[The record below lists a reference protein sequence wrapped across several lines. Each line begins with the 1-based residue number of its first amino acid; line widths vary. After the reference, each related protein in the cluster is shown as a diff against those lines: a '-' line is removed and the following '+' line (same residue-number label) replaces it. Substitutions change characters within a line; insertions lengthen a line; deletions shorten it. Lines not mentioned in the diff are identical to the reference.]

1 MFRSKPRSCR
11 KRATSS
17 WSDAMDKLPED
28 HAKPALLPRR
38 HSANVALTVS
48 RRALLIGGND
58 GLFREMVTDLIT
70 ISLTMESVR
79 AALGA
84 RIGITGPQYSIL
96 VAVLRMRHGEHVR
109 VRDVA
114 AYLHVSAAFV
124 TAEVGKLAK
133 VGLLRKLPNTSD
145 GRSRLLS
152 LTRQGEAQLER
163 LTPDIREVNDRFFA
177 SLDRSD
183 FVCLARIAREL
194 VKDSKRALEFLSLT
208 APDRTDSSAE
218 SHAHRRLWL
227 S

>member
-1 MFRSKPRSCR
+1 
-11 KRATSS
+11 
-17 WSDAMDKLPED
+17 MDKSPND
-28 HAKPALLPRR
+28 GAKPALLPIR
-38 HSANVALTVS
+38 HSSKVALTVS
-48 RRALLIGGND
+48 RRALLSGGND
-58 GLFREMVTDLIT
+58 QLFREMVTDLIA
-70 ISLTMESVR
+70 ISLTTESVR

-96 VAVLRMRHGEHVR
+96 VAILRMRQGEHVR

-124 TAEVGKLAK
+124 TAEAGKLAQR
-133 VGLLRKLPNTSD
+133 GLLRKLPSTSD

-183 FVCLARIAREL
+183 FLCLSRIAREL
-194 VKDSKRALEFLSLT
+194 VKDSKQALEFLSLA
-208 APDRTDSSAE
+208 APDRTDRSAE
-218 SHAHRRLWL
+218 SRAHRRLWL
-227 S
+227 